1 MLRVGIV
8 AGEASG
14 DLLAAGLMQ
23 ALRDRCGD
31 VVFECVA
38 GPLMEAQGC
47 LKLASA
53 ERLSVMGLVEPLA
66 RIPELFMLRRSLVR
80 HFADNPPDVFIGV
93 DAPDFNLG
101 LEYRLHQ
108 LGVKTVHYVSPS
120 IWAWRQY
127 RIKKIHKAVDLMLTL
142 FPFEAEFYQDNNVPV
157 AFVGHPL
164 ANMIAAQ
171 PDLPAARQRLG
182 LADHRQ
188 IIAMLP
194 GSRVSEVN
202 KLAPL
207 MLETAAYCLK
217 YNDHLHFAVPLVNS
231 KIRERFEHFLQ
242 MHPTILPI
250 TLFDGQARDVMEA
263 SDVVLL
269 ASGTATLE
277 AMLLKKPMV
286 VTYRLSALTYQ
297 IVKRLIRVN
306 MVSLPNLLAGKP
318 LVPELVQDE
327 ATSVALGE
335 QLLKYLNDH
344 EASQAINETFVAL
357 HEQLRFD
364 ANEKAADHILAL
376 VNRR

>member
-23 ALRDRCGD
+23 AFRDRCGED

-47 LKLASA
+47 LTLASA
-53 ERLSVMGLVEPLA
+53 ERLSVMGLIEPLA

-80 HFADNPPDVFIGV
+80 HFVDNLPDVFIGV

-101 LEYRLHQ
+101 LEYRLRQ
-108 LGVKTVHYVSPS
+108 LGIKTVHYVSPS

-127 RIKKIHKAVDLMLTL
+127 RIKKIRKAVDLMLTL
-142 FPFEAEFYQDNNVPV
+142 FPFEAEFYQDNDVPV

-171 PDLPAARQRLG
+171 PDLLAARQRLG
-182 LADHRQ
+182 LAGHSQ

-217 YNDHLHFAVPLVNS
+217 HNANLHFAVPLVNG
-231 KIRERFEHFLQ
+231 KIRNRFEHFLQ
-242 MHPTILPI
+242 RCSTTLPI

-263 SDVVLL
+263 SDVVLV

-286 VTYRLSALTYQ
+286 VTYRLSALSYQ
-297 IVKRLIRVN
+297 IVKKLIKVN
-306 MVSLPNLLAGKP
+306 VVSLPNLLAGKP
-318 LVPELVQDE
+318 LVPELMQDE
-327 ATSVALGE
+327 ATPVALGE

-344 EASQAINETFVAL
+344 QASQAIHDTFVVL
-357 HEQLRFD
+357 HEQLRFN
-364 ANEKAADHILAL
+364 ANEKAADRVLSLI
-376 VNRR
+376 NS

>member
-47 LKLASA
+47 LTLAPA
-53 ERLSVMGLVEPLA
+53 ERLSVMGLIEPLA

-80 HFADNPPDVFIGV
+80 HFTDNPPDVFIGV

-101 LEYRLHQ
+101 LEYRLRQ
-108 LGVKTVHYVSPS
+108 FGVKTVHYVSPS

-127 RIKKIHKAVDLMLTL
+127 RIKKIRKAVDLMLTL

-164 ANMIAAQ
+164 ANMIAVQ

-182 LADHRQ
+182 LAGHSQ

-194 GSRVSEVN
+194 GSRVTEVN
-202 KLAPL
+202 RLAPL
-207 MLETAAYCLK
+207 MLKTAAYCLK
-217 YNDHLHFAVPLVNS
+217 HNDNLHFVVPLAS
-231 KIRERFEHFLQ
+231 GKIRDRFERFLQ
-242 MHPTILPI
+242 LPAPLPI
-250 TLFDGQARDVMEA
+250 TLFDGKARDVMEA
-263 SDVVLL
+263 SDAVLV

-286 VTYRLSALTYQ
+286 VTYKLSAFSYH
-297 IVKRLIRVN
+297 IVKRLIKVKV
-306 MVSLPNLLAGKP
+306 VSLPNLLAGKP
-318 LVPELVQDE
+318 LVPELMQDE
-327 ATSVALGE
+327 ATPVALGE
-335 QLLKYLNDH
+335 QLLTYLNDH
-344 EASQAINETFVAL
+344 EASQAIHDTFVAL
-357 HEQLRFD
+357 HEQLQLD
-364 ANEKAADHILAL
+364 ANEKATDHILAL
-376 VNRR
+376 VNNQ